1 MSWKN
6 HFKIFLKSYER
17 DFENHSFKSLD
28 EKLRLREHNWEN
40 RLANLPDNVSAILK
54 KIRFSCF
61 SFIKRAFRIIGI
73 IPVSSCAC
81 ERSFRS
87 MKLLQK

>member
-17 DFENHSFKSLD
+17 DFENHSFKSVD
-28 EKLRLREHNWEN
+28 EKLRLQEHNWEN

-54 KIRFSCF
+54 KIRFFCF
-61 SFIKRAFRIIGI
+61 SFIKRRF
-73 IPVSSCAC
+73 
-81 ERSFRS
+81 ERN
-87 MKLLQK
+87 QKCIFESL